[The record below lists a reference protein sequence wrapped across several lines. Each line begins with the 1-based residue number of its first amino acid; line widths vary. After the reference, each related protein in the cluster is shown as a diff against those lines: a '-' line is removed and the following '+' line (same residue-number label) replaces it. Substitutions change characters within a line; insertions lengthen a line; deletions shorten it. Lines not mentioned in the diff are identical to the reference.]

1 MCVYGTHVVLV
12 TALHRTES
20 IGYMW
25 VDKRKIYFK
34 VLTHAIVG
42 IEESEICRTG
52 CHDGNSGRIS
62 VLES

>member
-1 MCVYGTHVVLV
+1 MCVYDAHVV

-20 IGYMW
+20 IVYMW
-25 VDKRKIYFK
+25 VDNQKIYFK